1 MYKTI
6 QANAKF
12 HNINLGYEKDFSIS
26 KVKEEAMNSHLNRI
40 KNIEKNDIQLLGS
53 TLDKWKNEANKKLKG
68 KS

>member
-26 KVKEEAMNSHLNRI
+26 KVKQEAMNSHLNRI

>member
-1 MYKTI
+1 
-6 QANAKF
+6 
-12 HNINLGYEKDFSIS
+12 
-26 KVKEEAMNSHLNRI
+26 MNSHLNRI